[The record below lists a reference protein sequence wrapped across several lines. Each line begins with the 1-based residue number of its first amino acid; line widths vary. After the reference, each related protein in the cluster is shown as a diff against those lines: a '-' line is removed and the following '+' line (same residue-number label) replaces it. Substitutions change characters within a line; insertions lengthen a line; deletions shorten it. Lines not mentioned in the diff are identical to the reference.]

1 MKFLTKM
8 ALAATIALGA
18 AGVAKADVLAD
29 IKAKGEI
36 AIAIDLGAPPWGMTD
51 ANLKP
56 AGADVDVANKL
67 AADLGVKMKLVEV
80 TGPNRVPFLL
90 TNKTDIVI
98 SSFAITPERA
108 KVVDFVPYS
117 VNRLIVFG
125 PKGVEIKS
133 LEDLAGKRVGVV
145 RGNLQDTE
153 LTKKAPADTK
163 LVRFDDDATTITALM
178 SGQVDAMCAP
188 YGMYLTLAE
197 RYPAKELE
205 PKAEVVQQ
213 PLGIGLR
220 QNEPE
225 MKAWLQDWVKKGA
238 ADGSLST
245 IFEKYMG
252 AKLDLA
258 PFLAEAK

>member
-1 MKFLTKM
+1 
-8 ALAATIALGA
+8 
-18 AGVAKADVLAD
+18 
-29 IKAKGEI
+29 
-36 AIAIDLGAPPWGMTD
+36 
-51 ANLKP
+51 
-56 AGADVDVANKL
+56 
-67 AADLGVKMKLVEV
+67 
-80 TGPNRVPFLL
+80 
-90 TNKTDIVI
+90 
-98 SSFAITPERA
+98 
-108 KVVDFVPYS
+108 
-117 VNRLIVFG
+117 VFG

-133 LEDLAGKRVGVV
+133 LEDLSGKRVGVV

-225 MKAWLQDWVKKGA
+225 LKAWLRGLGREGRRRRLALHDLREVHGRQA
-238 ADGSLST
+238 RPGSVPGRSAVRRTPYDDHVEGLPHPVRQ
-245 IFEKYMG
+245 
-252 AKLDLA
+252 
-258 PFLAEAK
+258 PF

>member
-1 MKFLTKM
+1 MKFLTRV
-8 ALAATIALGA
+8 ALAATMALGV
-18 AGVAKADVLAD
+18 AGVAKADLLAD

-56 AGADVDVANKL
+56 AGADVEVANKL

-108 KVVDFVPYS
+108 KVVDFV
-117 VNRLIVFG
+117 
-125 PKGVEIKS
+125 
-133 LEDLAGKRVGVV
+133 LEDLSGKRVGVV

-205 PKAEVVQQ
+205 PKADVVQQ

-225 MKAWLQDWVKKGA
+225 LKAWLQDWVKKGA

-252 AKLDLA
+252 AKLDLT
-258 PFLAEAK
+258 PYLAEAK